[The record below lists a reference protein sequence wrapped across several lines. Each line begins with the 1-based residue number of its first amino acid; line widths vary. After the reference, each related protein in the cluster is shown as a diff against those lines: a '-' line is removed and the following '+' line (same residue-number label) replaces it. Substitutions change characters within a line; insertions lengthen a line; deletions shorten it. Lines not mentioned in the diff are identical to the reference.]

1 MGRERERE
9 PVFLDRSLDESLPHR
24 CFARICRVPALPTGT
39 WALDYQDPDIAD
51 QDPDIDDGD
60 LAAALRWEREIA
72 IARDGGGKNR
82 R

>member
-1 MGRERERE
+1 M
-9 PVFLDRSLDESLPHR
+9 
-24 CFARICRVPALPTGT
+24 PALQTGT

-60 LAAALRWEREIA
+60 LAAALHWEREIA
-72 IARDGGGKNR
+72 IARDGGGRNR